1 MWPLCSR
8 PVGLVQGARSFLS
21 GVPKTL
27 GISVVVIRLFSLIAD
42 FLCTDVVLGDAL
54 GSFPTSVCRN
64 CHLPFPTDE
73 RTEAQRVRVV
83 SPRSHSNFGEGN
95 RI

>member
-1 MWPLCSR
+1 MWTLCSR

-27 GISVVVIRLFSLIAD
+27 GISVAVIRPFSLTENL
-42 FLCTDVVLGDAL
+42 LCTDVVLGDAV
-54 GSFPTSVCRN
+54 GSFPTSVGRN
-64 CHLPFPTDE
+64 CHLPFPIDE
-73 RTEAQRVRVV
+73 RTEAQRVCVV
-83 SPRSHSNFGEGN
+83 SPRSHSSFGEGN